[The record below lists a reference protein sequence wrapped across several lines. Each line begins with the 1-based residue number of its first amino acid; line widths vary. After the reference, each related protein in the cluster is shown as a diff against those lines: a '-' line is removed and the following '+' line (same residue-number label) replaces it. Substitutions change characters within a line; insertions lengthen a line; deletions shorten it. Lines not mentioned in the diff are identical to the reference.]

1 MIDWVH
7 SYGKAWGA
15 CTRWMLADTNE
26 GYPSRDTIQK
36 AFEGMSA
43 SGGGTVKQRFPEVRL
58 GESLA
63 VANALGM
70 RPLMPLSLWA
80 TMVSTYVV
88 VVPAKRRA
96 TVLGEYLGHPVTV
109 TEYWRLL
116 DRAHVF
122 LSARIESPEVLAQK
136 SA

>member
-15 CTRWMLADTNE
+15 CTRWMLADTGE

-36 AFEGMSA
+36 AFEGMSGG
-43 SGGGTVKQRFPEVRL
+43 SGGTFSQHCPEVRL

-63 VANALGM
+63 VANALAM
-70 RPLMPLSLWA
+70 RPIMPLPMWA
-80 TMVSTYVV
+80 AMVSTYVV
-88 VVPAKRRA
+88 EVHAKRRA
-96 TVLGEYLGHPVTV
+96 TVMGQYLKTDVSV